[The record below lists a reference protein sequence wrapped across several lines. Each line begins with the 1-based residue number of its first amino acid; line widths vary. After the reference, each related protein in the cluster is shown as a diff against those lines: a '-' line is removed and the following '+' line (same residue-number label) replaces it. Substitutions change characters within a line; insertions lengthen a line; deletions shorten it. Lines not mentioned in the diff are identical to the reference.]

1 MEAIGKALELDG
13 ESFTLVAAELAESAA
28 REQPERV
35 QTLPWSALPWFSPRH
50 EPALNVLGSKQV
62 QLAVLG
68 AHAGSRLR
76 VWSRGEP
83 GGVYTLSA
91 LRLDAAGNTLARLE
105 LEPRR
110 DPVSQ
115 LSVEL
120 DAQTHAVSISVARFA
135 DLGVPV
141 AEAFSPLD
149 LRPVNI
155 TIDSSD

>member
-1 MEAIGKALELDG
+1 
-13 ESFTLVAAELAESAA
+13 
-28 REQPERV
+28 
-35 QTLPWSALPWFSPRH
+35 
-50 EPALNVLGSKQV
+50 VLGSKQLRLV
-62 QLAVLG
+62 VSR

-83 GGVYTLSA
+83 GGVYTLTA
-91 LRLDAAGNTLARLE
+91 TRFDAAGNTLARLE

-120 DAQTHAVSISVARFA
+120 DAQTHAVAISVARFF

-141 AEAFSPLD
+141 AEAFSSLE
-149 LRPVNI
+149 LRPVHI
-155 TIDSSD
+155 TIDSSE